1 MARPRRTDWLLSA
14 AGTVT
19 IQGRT
24 GDAAITNAV
33 VAVGLYALA
42 ESGSGGLP
50 AVRVGLHAV
59 PRSPIRRP
67 ARSASRPATTRRARS
82 PTPTSPRE
90 LTLTKVVDP
99 AATGSGKVPADWTL
113 TATPVAI
120 TGQGPVSG
128 NGDPTTPGGVNAVT
142 VFSGS
147 YDLSETG
154 PAGFAPAP
162 GSARAA
168 W

>member
-1 MARPRRTDWLLSA
+1 M
-14 AGTVT
+14 
-19 IQGRT
+19 
-24 GDAAITNAV
+24 
-33 VAVGLYALA
+33 
-42 ESGSGGLP
+42 
-50 AVRVGLHAV
+50 

-67 ARSASRPATTRRARS
+67 ARSASRPGDNATCTITNTDQPA
-82 PTPTSPRE
+82 T

-128 NGDPTTPGGVNAVT
+128 NGDPTTPGGVNAVS

-154 PAGFAPAP
+154 PAGFTSGTWVCQGGVVTGARVVIPP
-162 GSARAA
+162 GGAVRARSRTPR
-168 W
+168 